1 MVRFLLPW
9 LVPVALLVGV
19 ADATAQVPMRSSAK
33 ADPLDARAAAPALV
47 HQSAFAA
54 YRAHAQ
60 AVPIGWKQAN
70 DTVNRIGGW
79 RAYAREAA
87 EAGAPPAA
95 ATKAQP

>member
-1 MVRFLLPW
+1 MVRLLLPS

-19 ADATAQVPMRSSAK
+19 ADAAAQTPARSGTK
-33 ADPLDARAAAPALV
+33 ADPRDARAAAPALI

-87 EAGAPPAA
+87 ETNAPPAA

>member
-19 ADATAQVPMRSSAK
+19 ADATAQVPMRSGVK

-54 YRAHAQ
+54 YRAHSEV
-60 AVPIGWKQAN
+60 VPIGWKQAN
-70 DTVNRIGGW
+70 DTVSRIGGW

>member
-1 MVRFLLPW
+1 MVRILLPW

-19 ADATAQVPMRSSAK
+19 ADTAAQTPARSGAK
-33 ADPLDARAAAPALV
+33 ADPLDARTAVPALV

-54 YRAHAQ
+54 YRAHTE

-87 EAGAPPAA
+87 ETNAPPASA
-95 ATKAQP
+95 PRAQP

>member
-9 LVPVALLVGV
+9 LMPVALLAGV
-19 ADATAQVPMRSSAK
+19 ADAAAQTPARSGAK
-33 ADPLDARAAAPALV
+33 ADPLDAQAAAPVLI

-87 EAGAPPAA
+87 ETNAPPAA
-95 ATKAQP
+95 PAKAQP